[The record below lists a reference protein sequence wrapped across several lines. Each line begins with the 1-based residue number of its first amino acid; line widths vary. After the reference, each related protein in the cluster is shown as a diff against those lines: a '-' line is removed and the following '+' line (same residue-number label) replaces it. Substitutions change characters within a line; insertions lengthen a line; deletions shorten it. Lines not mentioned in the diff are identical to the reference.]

1 MVTKSRG
8 GTEHVSSSPSGNDTL
23 SRSIPT
29 MSFNSGV
36 GMMYSVPELPTC
48 IPSFIASDSTVLAK
62 SGTYSRGMFLGG
74 SFSSSL
80 SELFLCWLSLG
91 SVCHTGVTMLFLRA
105 LLTRSS
111 GFSVLTSWLFP
122 YCLVYIQSLLVVVIS
137 VVSVVGLSLMSLVL
151 PVCSATMENLK

>member
-1 MVTKSRG
+1 MYTVVSLTKNECLSGGNCSYILRLSVHDLHGPTVTKSRG
-8 GTEHVSSSPSGNDTL
+8 GTKHVSSSPSGNDTL
-23 SRSIPT
+23 SLSIPT

-48 IPSFIASDSTVLAK
+48 IPFFIASDSTVLAK
-62 SGTYSRGMFLGG
+62 SGMYRRGMFLGG

-91 SVCHTGVTMLFLRA
+91 SVCCTGVAMLFLRA
-105 LLTRSS
+105 FRTRSS

-122 YCLVYIQSLLVVVIS
+122 CCLVYI
-137 VVSVVGLSLMSLVL
+137 
-151 PVCSATMENLK
+151 

>member
-1 MVTKSRG
+1 M
-8 GTEHVSSSPSGNDTL
+8 EHVSSSPSGNDTL
-23 SRSIPT
+23 SHSIHT

-48 IPSFIASDSTVLAK
+48 MRSFIASDSTVLAK

-91 SVCHTGVTMLFLRA
+91 SVCHTGVAMLFLRA

-122 YCLVYIQSLLVVVIS
+122 CCLVYI
-137 VVSVVGLSLMSLVL
+137 
-151 PVCSATMENLK
+151 

>member
-1 MVTKSRG
+1 MSFRALVSSCKLKGVGWHLVTKSRG
-8 GTEHVSSSPSGNDTL
+8 GTEHVSTSPSGNDTL
-23 SRSIPT
+23 SHSIPT
-29 MSFNSGV
+29 ISFNSGV

-48 IPSFIASDSTVLAK
+48 IPSFITSDSTVLAK

-91 SVCHTGVTMLFLRA
+91 SVCHTGVAMLFLWA
-105 LLTRSS
+105 FLMRSS

-122 YCLVYIQSLLVVVIS
+122 CCLVYI
-137 VVSVVGLSLMSLVL
+137 
-151 PVCSATMENLK
+151 